1 MRQHEQLCGAEGTS
15 TVYLLVGRRE
25 PGVLDT
31 ELPAVILP
39 AVQAVNSVLGVVPAT
54 HGGQPKTNIQLQTLA
69 NRQKPLSV
77 K

>member
-15 TVYLLVGRRE
+15 TVDLLVGWRE

-39 AVQAVNSVLGVVPAT
+39 AVQAVDSVLGVVPAT
-54 HGGQPKTNIQLQTLA
+54 HRG
-69 NRQKPLSV
+69 
-77 K
+77 